1 MKTLKP
7 FSFKTV
13 ISTGLAIALLGTTVG
28 CTVVGPGYDNYPVY
42 GGNDDYGNT
51 DYNRI
56 SQKLRADL
64 RRKGYQVMDIKS
76 DNYRGNRIM
85 TAYAK
90 KNNQAYELKY
100 TYPDLKLISSNK
112 KFGLMFGKTIDM
124 TKTITR
130 KTNIKIMAS
139 IRIIST
145 IKMMISKI
153 VLKET
158 RVIQQLSNVQSIK
171 YKAWAIRSKTLSW
184 KKRTEAA
191 CSRLKPSAA
200 RKNMKYDLVTQI

>member
-1 MKTLKP
+1 MP
-7 FSFKTV
+7 SFH
-13 ISTGLAIALLGTTVG
+13 S
-28 CTVVGPGYDNYPVY
+28 GYDNYPVY
-42 GGNDDYGNT
+42 GGNDDYGNA

-76 DNYRGNRIM
+76 DNYRGNRTM

-112 KFGLMFGKTIDM
+112 KLGLMFGKTIDM
-124 TKTITR
+124 TKTITT

-153 VLKET
+153 TLKET

-171 YKAWAIRSKTLSW
+171 YKAWAIGSTTLSW
-184 KKRTEAA
+184 KKRTDAA
-191 CSRLKPSAA
+191 CSRLKPSEA
-200 RKNMKYDLVTQI
+200 RKSMKYDLVTQT